1 MSAHRTSGEITS
13 VMRRSIAPIAVAC
26 DARPVPSR
34 IVHESE
40 TIRIGAFRCR
50 PGDADFD
57 DSGPTR
63 GHLLVFPREAVTIRH
78 ADREPVV
85 ADPSV
90 VMIYNR
96 GQEYT
101 RRAISQAGDR
111 CEWFAYPTAT
121 VIEAQLANGA
131 RVVDDERP
139 FGALVY
145 VASSARSYLLA
156 RVAFDSI
163 GADPLLAEEVAATL
177 LDDVLRGE
185 APPGTLAPAHVELAD
200 AVRRWLATRY
210 AERSPLSAIAGAH
223 GVSVFHLARVFRRA
237 TGHSLHAYRMELRL
251 RAALERLADGDD
263 VATLAFALGFSSHS
277 HFTSTFRRAFGV
289 TPSQLRSSKILTA
302 ARRLAAR

>member
-1 MSAHRTSGEITS
+1 M
-13 VMRRSIAPIAVAC
+13 
-26 DARPVPSR
+26 PSR

-40 TIRIGAFRCR
+40 TIRIGAFRSR
-50 PGDADFD
+50 PGDTDFD

-63 GHLLVFPREAVTIRH
+63 GHLLVFPREAVTIKH
-78 ADREPVV
+78 AGRQPVV

-101 RRAISQAGDR
+101 RRAISPVGDR
-111 CEWFAYPTAT
+111 CEWFAYPAAT
-121 VIEAQLANGA
+121 IIEARLANGA

-139 FGALVY
+139 FGALMH
-145 VASSARSYLLA
+145 VASSAHSYVLA
-156 RVAFDSI
+156 RIAFESI
-163 GADPLLAEEVAATL
+163 SSEPLLADEVAATL
-177 LDDVLRGE
+177 LDHVLRGE
-185 APPGTLAPAHVELAD
+185 APPLTLTPAHVELAD
-200 AVRRWLATRY
+200 AVRRWLAIRY
-210 AERSPLSAIAGAH
+210 AEHHPLRAIARAH

-263 VATLAFALGFSSHS
+263 VATLALSLGFSSHS